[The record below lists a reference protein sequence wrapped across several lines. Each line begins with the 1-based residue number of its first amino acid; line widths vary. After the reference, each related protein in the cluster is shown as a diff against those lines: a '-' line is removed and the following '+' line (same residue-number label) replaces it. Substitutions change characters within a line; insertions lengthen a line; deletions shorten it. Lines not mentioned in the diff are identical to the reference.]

1 MRAHVAVLLSTLAVA
16 AAYVPAVPT
25 RAARRNAKQTGI
37 TLLKASEGHPF
48 FSSTGGKQQQ
58 PSSAPTAPAP
68 GAAGMLPKVAFKG
81 VSPSGPSG
89 PTLPLGEKLDF
100 LEASPYWDQSGIPIN
115 VAKQKDPFIGKI
127 VSVQRIVGASAPGEI
142 CNVVL
147 DHGGKLPYWEGQSYG
162 VLPPGID
169 PKKNKPYGVRLY
181 SIAST
186 RYGDDK
192 QGKTTTF
199 CVRRA
204 VYVDPETGIED
215 PAKKGVCSNM
225 LCDSKPG
232 DAIKLTGPSG
242 KVLLMPEDTKDT
254 TYIMVATGTGIAP
267 FRAFMRRLFGEG
279 NPRNKDFKG
288 LAWMFLGVANGAS
301 LLYDEEFQIYKS
313 QYPDHVRLDY
323 ALSRES
329 TNSKG
334 GKMYIQDKMA
344 ESAEEIFTA
353 LDNGA
358 HIYFCG
364 LKGMMPGIQDMLETT
379 CKAKGIDYDAWL
391 KGLRAKNQWHV
402 EVY

>member
-1 MRAHVAVLLSTLAVA
+1 MLRAVVGLLGALAVA
-16 AAYVPAVPT
+16 SAYVPLPITT
-25 RAARRNAKQTGI
+25 RPGADVRRTGVAG
-37 TLLKASEGHPF
+37 LRAEGHHF
-48 FSSTGGKQQQ
+48 FGAGPEDGAPKSTPIAASPGK
-58 PSSAPTAPAP
+58 
-68 GAAGMLPKVAFKG
+68 AAGLPKVAFRG
-81 VSPSGPSG
+81 TSPMGPSG
-89 PTLPLGEKLDF
+89 PTLPLGEELDF
-100 LEASPYWDQSGIPIN
+100 LEATPYWDQSGIPIN

-127 VSVQRIVGASAPGEI
+127 LGVQRVVGPKAPGEI
-142 CNVVL
+142 CNVVI
-147 DHGGKLPYWEGQSYG
+147 DHRGELPYWEGQSYG

-192 QGKTTTF
+192 QGTSTTF

-204 VYVDPETGIED
+204 VYVDPETGVED
-215 PAKKGVCSNM
+215 PSKKGVCSNM

-232 DAIKLTGPSG
+232 DEIKLTGPSG
-242 KVLLMPEDTKDT
+242 KVLLMPEDKPDT

-288 LAWMFLGVANGAS
+288 LAWLFLGVANSDS

-313 QYPDHVRLDY
+313 QYPQRVRLDY
-323 ALSRES
+323 ALSREA

-334 GKMYIQDKMA
+334 GKMYIQDKMQEYA
-344 ESAEEIFTA
+344 DEVFTA

-364 LKGMMPGIQDMLETT
+364 LKGMMPGIQDMLEAT
-379 CKAKGIDYDAWL
+379 CKAKGIDYDTWL
-391 KGLRAKNQWHV
+391 KQMRQNNQWHV

>member
-1 MRAHVAVLLSTLAVA
+1 
-16 AAYVPAVPT
+16 
-25 RAARRNAKQTGI
+25 
-37 TLLKASEGHPF
+37 
-48 FSSTGGKQQQ
+48 
-58 PSSAPTAPAP
+58 
-68 GAAGMLPKVAFKG
+68 
-81 VSPSGPSG
+81 
-89 PTLPLGEKLDF
+89 
-100 LEASPYWDQSGIPIN
+100 

-127 VSVQRIVGASAPGEI
+127 VSVQRIVGATAPGEI

-162 VLPPGID
+162 VLPEGID

-192 QGKTTTF
+192 KGKTTTF

-204 VYVDPETGIED
+204 VYVDPETQKED
-215 PAKKGVCSNM
+215 PSKKGVCSNM

-232 DAIKLTGPSG
+232 DPIKLTGPSG
-242 KVLLMPEDTKDT
+242 KVLLMPEDKKDT

-267 FRAFMRRLFGEG
+267 FRGFMRRLFGEG

-288 LAWMFLGVANGAS
+288 LAWLFLGVAGAES

-313 QYPDHVRLDY
+313 QYPNNVRLDY
-323 ALSRES
+323 ALSREDK
-329 TNSKG
+329 NKAG

-344 ESAEEIFTA
+344 ESADQVFTA

-364 LKGMMPGIQDMLETT
+364 LKGMMPGIQDMLEGV
-379 CKAKGIDYDAWL
+379 CKAKGINYDEWL
-391 KGLRAKNQWHV
+391 KGLRENNQWHV

>member
-1 MRAHVAVLLSTLAVA
+1 VA
-16 AAYVPAVPT
+16 
-25 RAARRNAKQTGI
+25 
-37 TLLKASEGHPF
+37 
-48 FSSTGGKQQQ
+48 
-58 PSSAPTAPAP
+58 
-68 GAAGMLPKVAFKG
+68 
-81 VSPSGPSG
+81 
-89 PTLPLGEKLDF
+89 
-100 LEASPYWDQSGIPIN
+100 EASPYWDQSGIPIN

-127 VSVQRIVGASAPGEI
+127 VSVQRIVGATAPGEI

-162 VLPPGID
+162 VLPEGID

-192 QGKTTTF
+192 KGKTTTF

-204 VYVDPETGIED
+204 VFVDPETKKED
-215 PAKKGVCSNM
+215 PSKKGVCSNM

-232 DAIKLTGPSG
+232 DPIKLTGPSG
-242 KVLLMPEDTKDT
+242 KVLLMPEDKQDT

-267 FRAFMRRLFGEG
+267 FRGFMRRLFGEG
-279 NPRNKDFKG
+279 NPRNKDYKG
-288 LAWMFLGVANGAS
+288 LAWLFLGVAGAES

-313 QYPDHVRLDY
+313 QYPNNVRLDY
-323 ALSRES
+323 ALSREDK
-329 TNSKG
+329 NKAG

-344 ESAEEIFTA
+344 ESADQVFNA
-353 LDNGA
+353 LDSGA

-364 LKGMMPGIQDMLETT
+364 LKGMMPGIQDMLEGV
-379 CKAKGIDYDAWL
+379 CKAKGINYDEWL
-391 KGLRAKNQWHV
+391 KGLRENNQWHV

>member
-1 MRAHVAVLLSTLAVA
+1 MLA
-16 AAYVPAVPT
+16 
-25 RAARRNAKQTGI
+25 NI
-37 TLLKASEGHPF
+37 T
-48 FSSTGGKQQQ
+48 
-58 PSSAPTAPAP
+58 
-68 GAAGMLPKVAFKG
+68 
-81 VSPSGPSG
+81 
-89 PTLPLGEKLDF
+89 
-100 LEASPYWDQSGIPIN
+100 
-115 VAKQKDPFIGKI
+115 DPFIGKI
-127 VSVQRIVGASAPGEI
+127 LGVQRVVGPKAPGEI
-142 CNVVL
+142 CNVVI

-162 VLPPGID
+162 VVPDGID

-192 QGKTTTF
+192 MGTSTTF

-204 VYVDPETGIED
+204 VYVDPETGKED
-215 PAKKGVCSNM
+215 PSKKGVCSNM

-232 DAIKLTGPSG
+232 DEIKLTGPSG
-242 KVLLMPEDTKDT
+242 KVLLMPEDKPDT

-288 LAWMFLGVANGAS
+288 LAWLFLGVANGDS

-313 QYPDHVRLDY
+313 QYPERVRLDY
-323 ALSRES
+323 ALSREAK
-329 TNSKG
+329 NAQG
-334 GKMYIQDKMA
+334 GKMYIQDKMQEYA
-344 ESAEEIFTA
+344 DEVFTA

-364 LKGMMPGIQDMLETT
+364 LKGMMPGIQDMLEAT
-379 CKAKGIDYDAWL
+379 CNKKGIDYGMLHTRFRTLLVNPPFPGFVSLTCTCLRSLTPAREAHSAMWWTDHGDMASDTWL
-391 KGLRAKNQWHV
+391 KDMRQRNQWHV

>member
-1 MRAHVAVLLSTLAVA
+1 MVRHLGAVVFLGAFAVTSCYTPVLSALR
-16 AAYVPAVPT
+16 VPS
-25 RAARRNAKQTGI
+25 RNQRNGI
-37 TLLKASEGHPF
+37 TGLKAEPRIAP
-48 FSSTGGKQQQ
+48 TDEK
-58 PSSAPTAPAP
+58 SSAGGVDTSS
-68 GAAGMLPKVAFKG
+68 LPKVAFQG
-81 VSPSGPSG
+81 ASPSGPSG
-89 PTLPLGEKLDF
+89 PTLPLTETLDF
-100 LEASPYWDQSGIPIN
+100 LEATPYWDQSHVPIN

-127 VSVQRIVGASAPGEI
+127 VSVQRVVGPTAPGEI

-147 DHGGKLPYWEGQSYG
+147 DHGGLLPYWEGQSYG

-204 VYVDPETGIED
+204 VYYDPETGAED

-225 LCDSKPG
+225 LCDSKPT
-232 DAIKLTGPSG
+232 DEIKLTGPSG
-242 KVLLMPEDTKDT
+242 KVLLMPEDKADT

-267 FRAFMRRLFGEG
+267 FRAFLRRLFGEG

-288 LAWMFLGVANGAS
+288 LAWLFLGVANSDS

-313 QYPDHVRLDY
+313 MYPENVRLDY

-334 GKMYIQDKMA
+334 GKMYIQDKMQEYA
-344 ESAEEIFTA
+344 DEVFGA
-353 LDNGA
+353 LDGGA

-364 LKGMMPGIQDMLETT
+364 LKGMMPGIQDMLEAT
-379 CKAKGIDYDAWL
+379 CKSKGIDYTEWL
-391 KGLRAKNQWHV
+391 TSLRHKNQWHV